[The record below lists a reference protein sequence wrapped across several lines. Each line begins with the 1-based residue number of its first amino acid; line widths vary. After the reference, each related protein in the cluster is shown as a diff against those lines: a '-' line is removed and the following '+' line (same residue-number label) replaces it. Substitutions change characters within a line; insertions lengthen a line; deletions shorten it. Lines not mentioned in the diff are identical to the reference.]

1 MVISGEFHAKKHYD
15 QLFFPQKKKKFR
27 PTSENGRFR
36 DFETEPE
43 TPLGNRKF
51 FFLKLNLLV

>member
-1 MVISGEFHAKKHYD
+1 MVISGKCHSKKHYD
-15 QLFFPQKKKKFR
+15 QLFFAQKKIFR

-43 TPLGNRKF
+43 TPFENRQF
-51 FFLKLNLLV
+51 FFLKI

>member
-1 MVISGEFHAKKHYD
+1 MVISGKFHAKKQYD
-15 QLFFPQKKKKFR
+15 QRLFPQKKKFR

-43 TPLGNRKF
+43 TPFENRQF
-51 FFLKLNLLV
+51 FFLKI

>member
-1 MVISGEFHAKKHYD
+1 MVISGKFHAKNHCD
-15 QLFFPQKKKKFR
+15 QLFFPQKKIFR

-43 TPLGNRKF
+43 TRF
-51 FFLKLNLLV
+51 